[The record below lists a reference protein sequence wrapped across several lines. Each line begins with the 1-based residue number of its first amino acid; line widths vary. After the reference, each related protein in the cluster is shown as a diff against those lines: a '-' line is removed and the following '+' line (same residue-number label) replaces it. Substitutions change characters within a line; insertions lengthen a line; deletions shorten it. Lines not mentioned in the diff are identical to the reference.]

1 MILAGIKEAI
11 VNSCDDITQWDKRVV
26 AFGADGAIVN
36 LGKKGGVAALMRK
49 DIPYLVDFHCLPHRL
64 ELALLEMQKSC
75 KSVEEVYDV
84 LNLVW
89 KTYHYSAKSSR
100 DLKALASELGVEAL
114 KPTQVSG
121 TRWLPHVSRAL
132 KVFIKP
138 GDDKTSEE
146 LTGQYALVLYHM
158 EHLGTSSTS
167 ADIKGRAKFIAK
179 RMRDVQFA
187 AFCHFLAD
195 MFSILGKLSL
205 KMQSDDLILPVAVSQ
220 LKETVAAI
228 TCLKSRHVPNGHLE
242 KFLDETSKSRDKD
255 ISVFQG
261 IDLQG
266 SLEGR
271 VKRIGTSPS
280 FNSEVNKAIE
290 LCLDGLKERFGPLM
304 TSPSPSDSHSSYG
317 PTNVIHDF
325 LIFNVDSWPDNDAKL
340 IDFGNNN
347 IERLIN
353 WFQPAL
359 QTAGC
364 QVHEILPQWRSMK
377 IMFNSQYRDK
387 DCNSLWKMFLSKDP
401 YKSDL
406 KDILHLVE
414 ILLVLP
420 ISAAGCERMVS
431 SQNRIKSSLR
441 ASLKT
446 SSLEGLIRISA
457 QGPSLEEF
465 DPVPSVNRWFARDRS
480 KGERQRRPNFS
491 QCQKKSSCD

>member
-1 MILAGIKEAI
+1 MLLAGIKEAI
-11 VNSCDDITQWDKRVV
+11 VNSCDNITQWEKKVV
-26 AFGADGAIVN
+26 AFGADGASVN

-49 DIPYLVDFHCLPHRL
+49 EIPYLVDFHCLPHRL

-75 KSVEEVYDV
+75 KSVQELYEVM
-84 LNLVW
+84 NLVW
-89 KTYHYSAKSSR
+89 KTYHYSAKRSR
-100 DLKALASELGVEAL
+100 ELKALASELGVDAV

-132 KVFIKP
+132 KVFIKS
-138 GDDKTSEE
+138 GDAKKSEE
-146 LTGQYALVLYHM
+146 STGQYALVLCHT
-158 EHLGTSSTS
+158 EHLSTSSSS
-167 ADIKGRAKFIAK
+167 ADIKGRAKSIVK

-187 AFCHFLAD
+187 AFCHFLTD

-205 KMQSDDLILPVAVSQ
+205 KMQSDNLILPVAVSQ

-228 TCLKSRHVPNGHLE
+228 TCLKSRHVPNGYLE
-242 KFLDETSKSRDKD
+242 KFLKVSSKSSNKD
-255 ISVFQG
+255 TKLFQG
-261 IDLQG
+261 IKLEG
-266 SLEGR
+266 SLEGK
-271 VKRIGTSPS
+271 VKRIGSGPS
-280 FNSEVNKAIE
+280 FNSEVNKAVD
-290 LCLDGLKERFGPLM
+290 LCLDGLKERFGQLM
-304 TSPSPSDSHSSYG
+304 DSPDSSDSHSPYG
-317 PTNVIHDF
+317 PQNVIQDF
-325 LIFNVDSWPDNDAKL
+325 LVFNVDSWPHKDAEL
-340 IDFGNNN
+340 IDFGNDN

-353 WFQPAL
+353 WFEPAL
-359 QTAGC
+359 RTAGRE
-364 QVHEILPQWRSMK
+364 VDDILPQWQSMK
-377 IMFNSQYRDK
+377 ITFNSQFRDK
-387 DCNSLWKMFLSKDP
+387 DYNSLWKMFLSKEP

-465 DPVPSVNRWFARDRS
+465 DPLPSVNRWFARDRS

-491 QCQKKSSCD
+491 R